1 MTTIGD
7 TVSRI
12 RNTIKG
18 VREDAFI
25 TDRYIYSLVLK
36 YAKLLITK
44 QDTASKIMRFQSLF
58 EALPCV
64 ELTPVDK
71 IEACCGGIQS
81 KCIIMRTKDRLP
93 TVLEGA
99 YGPLFRTISSIDGSI
114 QCYKTYPSIYTN
126 MVNSVNFKY
135 NTNKYYWY
143 LDGYLYFPNIDWESI
158 RIEGLW
164 DESITYL
171 KCDTDTC
178 KIRQE
183 ESTHFPEYLF
193 AEIEKNV
200 LGDILVLAKMP
211 VEAGDDKQNILRS

>member
-44 QDTASKIMRFQSLF
+44 PDTGTKIVKLQSLF

-81 KCIIMRTKDRLP
+81 KCIIMRTKDKLP
-93 TVLEGA
+93 TVLEGS

-114 QCYKTYPSIYTN
+114 QCFKTYPSIYTN
-126 MVNSVNFKY
+126 MANTVNFKY

-143 LDGYLYFPNIDWESI
+143 LDGY
-158 RIEGLW
+158 
-164 DESITYL
+164 
-171 KCDTDTC
+171 
-178 KIRQE
+178 
-183 ESTHFPEYLF
+183 
-193 AEIEKNV
+193 
-200 LGDILVLAKMP
+200 
-211 VEAGDDKQNILRS
+211 